1 MSCLPGM
8 PCYNEPIVKIVYP
21 PGCDP
26 NPLPT
31 VSSEQVH
38 YTGPNLPCTG
48 VQNGD
53 CLNTVLEKIDTKIC
67 SDELVAA
74 IIQTI
79 SNDDILKA
87 YFCEL
92 VNSCIPT
99 TTTTTT
105 VIL

>member
-38 YTGPNLPCTG
+38 YAGPNLPCTG

-99 TTTTTT
+99 TTSTTT